1 MQQMLTT
8 TFCTVVGM
16 TSMLQA
22 EFLVTIVDSLP
33 SMPGDAVLGD
43 VNGDGML
50 DLVTSLQDRVLV
62 QLNGG
67 DAADGTWPGF
77 KGEAI
82 EWRMHGT
89 SPGLD
94 VGDATGDGIMDVLL
108 ALPEQDAICI
118 LVNAGE
124 SIPSFSSVNMPITG
138 LGEGSPHDV
147 SLGNYS
153 ITSEPMIAVATG
165 SSGALTFRP
174 TLDGIAP
181 ADVDVVEDWT
191 ADGMQEELHAL
202 PVIPSPTQPKGLMP
216 GDIDPGGGKDE
227 DVVLRS
233 SSTMYI
239 KLPNMIE
246 ACMLDESEQ
255 GYTLHSWPVGMEPVG
270 FALADLDRDG
280 FSDLV
285 TANAGDDTLSILRA
299 DHSAGFSMGLVID
312 LPATPRS
319 LCAGDFDGDGDA
331 DVAVALDKDGAT
343 VLFLRNESEIPG
355 ELELHID
362 PVQHEIESIFF
373 DLLPGDVDGDGIVNA
388 VVLASPNQMAAPRAG
403 DRDGDGVVGS
413 SDLVLVLEAGQNPVG
428 LQPVERQLL
437 KDIIEIVAAWDAGS
451 DR

>member
-22 EFLVTIVDSLP
+22 EFLVTMVDSLP
-33 SMPGDAVLGD
+33 SMPGDATLGD
-43 VNGDGML
+43 INGDGML

-67 DAADGTWPGF
+67 DAADGTWSGF
-77 KGEAI
+77 QSEAI
-82 EWRMHGT
+82 EWSMHGM

-94 VGDATGDGIMDVLL
+94 VGDATGDGITDILL
-108 ALPEQDAICI
+108 ALPEQNAICI
-118 LVNAGE
+118 LVNDGE
-124 SIPSFSSVNMPITG
+124 STPTFSSVNMPITG
-138 LGEGSPHDV
+138 LGEGSPRDV

-153 ITSEPMIAVATG
+153 VTSEPMIAVATDC
-165 SSGALTFRP
+165 SGALTYRP
-174 TLDGIAP
+174 TLDGITP
-181 ADVDVVEDWT
+181 ADVDAIEEWT
-191 ADGMQEELHAL
+191 IYGIQEELYAL
-202 PVIPSPTQPKGLMP
+202 PVIPSPTQPRGVMP
-216 GDIDPGGGKDE
+216 GDVDPGGGKDE

-239 KLPNMIE
+239 RQPNMIE

-255 GYTLHSWPVGMEPVG
+255 GYSIHSWPVGMDPVG

-285 TANAGDDTLSILRA
+285 TANAGDDTLSILKA
-299 DHSAGFSMGLVID
+299 DDAAGFSMALIID
-312 LPATPRS
+312 LPATPRC

-355 ELELHID
+355 EMDLHID
-362 PVQHEIESIFF
+362 PVQHEIESVFF

-388 VVLASPNQMAAPRAG
+388 VVLASPNAVDVPRAA
-403 DRDGDGVVGS
+403 DRDGDGLIGPE
-413 SDLVLVLEAGQNPVG
+413 DLVLVLKSGRHARGA
-428 LQPVERQLL
+428 LSSDRQRL
-437 KDIIEIVAAWDAGS
+437 KDIIEIVAAWEAGS